1 MSLPNSYYVGID
13 APQAALNI
21 IASNETAKFKVS
33 NEADGFDTTNAKP
46 GKRSVALFLTTD
58 LKQP

>member
-1 MSLPNSYYVGID
+1 MPNSYCVGID
-13 APQAALNI
+13 APQAALDI
-21 IASNETAKFKVS
+21 IANSEIAKFKVT

-58 LKQP
+58 LKHP